1 MLSVRNNQ
9 TDVVIV
15 GGGIAGLTAACYLA
29 QAGRSVTLLE
39 KSARVGGRA
48 SSQIHDGFTFN
59 RSIHALYCGGAGEEV
74 LRELGI
80 AYSGRSPRRN
90 FVLHRGKFSVAPA
103 DPVTLL
109 STNLL
114 GWGDKLALLRLLMV
128 VPGVAAAEFRH
139 VSVQAWLETN
149 VQRPQVRRFV
159 AALARTFVYSAALD
173 QVSAEVFIKKLQIVS
188 KHPVLYLDGGW
199 QSLINGLRAA
209 AEQAGARIVTGASVE
224 VVEHAAGQVQG
235 VRLRDGTRIP
245 APTVVL
251 AVAPRQARRLV
262 DEEAYPA
269 LGKIVDSIT
278 PMQIACLDVALRH
291 LPVPRY
297 PVVQD
302 LDQPRFMST
311 QSLYSRVAPEGGALI
326 YTFKQLDP
334 SHPTDPQQDKHE
346 LEELLDKVQPGWR
359 DVLVKRVYLPRIEA
373 VGLLPTARGGGL
385 AGRPTSEAAGLPGLY
400 LAGDWVGPEGFLSD
414 ASFAS
419 ARAAA
424 RSIMKT
430 APSSSL
436 PTQMARSERA
446 SRGLQEQVGDG
457 LKGQPSR

>member
-1 MLSVRNNQ
+1 
-9 TDVVIV
+9 
-15 GGGIAGLTAACYLA
+15 
-29 QAGRSVTLLE
+29 
-39 KSARVGGRA
+39 
-48 SSQIHDGFTFN
+48 
-59 RSIHALYCGGAGEEV
+59 
-74 LRELGI
+74 
-80 AYSGRSPRRN
+80 
-90 FVLHRGKFSVAPA
+90 
-103 DPVTLL
+103 
-109 STNLL
+109 
-114 GWGDKLALLRLLMV
+114 
-128 VPGVAAAEFRH
+128 
-139 VSVQAWLETN
+139 
-149 VQRPQVRRFV
+149 
-159 AALARTFVYSAALD
+159 
-173 QVSAEVFIKKLQIVS
+173 
-188 KHPVLYLDGGW
+188 
-199 QSLINGLRAA
+199 
-209 AEQAGARIVTGASVE
+209 SVE

-297 PVVQD
+297 PIVQD
-302 LDQPRFMST
+302 LDRPRFMST

-334 SHPTDPQQDKHE
+334 SHPTGPQQDEHE

-373 VGLLPTARGGGL
+373 VGLLPTAHSGGL
-385 AGRPTSEAAGLPGLY
+385 AGRPTAEAARLPGLY